1 MVVLYLT
8 SFWSILVMT
17 PIRHFC
23 DFLICIYH
31 IFAGFVQ
38 WPELVW
44 LFLVSCFFF
53 ARLLGVFLRYVGDTP
68 VRLIKKVLQA
78 SNSTPDWFNC
88 RCGPFSR
95 WKHFLMTENTTL
107 IDESCWINLGLTL
120 GMIRPDI
127 YLEWCLV
134 HRNHEITRKT
144 KHIWFGDILGV
155 TTYKLDQIGPVG
167 PNWSNH

>member
-1 MVVLYLT
+1 
-8 SFWSILVMT
+8 MT

-44 LFLVSCFFF
+44 LFLVFFF

-78 SNSTPDWFNC
+78 S
-88 RCGPFSR
+88 PFLR
-95 WKHFLMTENTTL
+95 WKHFLMTENTNL

-127 YLEWCLV
+127 LPWMMLSTQES
-134 HRNHEITRKT
+134 RNHPQNKTRLV
-144 KHIWFGDILGV
+144 WGYLGSHYLQ
-155 TTYKLDQIGPVG
+155 TG
-167 PNWSNH
+167 PNWSSWSKLVKPLVFVPVCSSQNSWH